1 MKTYEDKFYIKKK
14 VSYEDKK
21 NLEKKFILNI
31 KLIHQISNA
40 INISLSILI
49 ITLFFLSFD
58 SQRKW
63 SKTYKILSKTK
74 TMNNNLIDYISNTEE
89 FYISEIESQ
98 NIFKKTKPKDLIY
111 LEKVVDKKQSFFK
124 KNFKIFAKG
133 LFDSKYHK
141 GY

>member
-1 MKTYEDKFYIKKK
+1 MKPYEDKFYLKKK
-14 VSYEDKK
+14 VLYEDKK
-21 NLEKKFILNI
+21 NPEKKFILNI

-49 ITLFFLSFD
+49 ITLFFLSFN

-74 TMNNNLIDYISNTEE
+74 KMNNNLIDYISKTEE

>member
-1 MKTYEDKFYIKKK
+1 MKPYEDKFYLKKK
-14 VSYEDKK
+14 VLYEDKK
-21 NLEKKFILNI
+21 NPEKKFILNI

-74 TMNNNLIDYISNTEE
+74 TMNNNLIDYISKTEE

>member
-1 MKTYEDKFYIKKK
+1 MKPYEDKFYLKKK
-14 VSYEDKK
+14 VLYEDKK
-21 NLEKKFILNI
+21 NPEKKFIINI

-63 SKTYKILSKTK
+63 SNTYKILSKTK
-74 TMNNNLIDYISNTEE
+74 TMNNNLIDYISKTEE

-98 NIFKKTKPKDLIY
+98 KIFKKTKPKDLIH
-111 LEKVVDKKQSFFK
+111 LEKVVDKKQSFFQ
-124 KNFKIFAKG
+124 KNLKIFVKG
-133 LFDSKYHK
+133 LIDSKYYK